1 MVLAIFESY
10 DMYIKEGWMIM
21 NNQDL
26 TKKQILEQ
34 AVKENIPLSN
44 HMLDKYVTWGL
55 LKGERNSQGHHGSL
69 PSTYPRAMES
79 IRLIHR
85 LTSPP
90 YKLKRQDTI
99 LILCWYGLPIRT
111 HILMSVLQDYQDQIR
126 CRFLKA
132 KDNMQDVELMKINF
146 VDLAE
151 DELRNHFS
159 SPSGGRLKA
168 EDRKALD
175 LQVAEAVE
183 QMVKMERILSDFI
196 VSGGMTV
203 SLLANLMDNPDMSGK
218 GEEQDLQGIF
228 DSHNLFKF
236 DTWMQTSV
244 FTNPENEQVLEL
256 LIELIRKYWATLSTS
271 PFMNTPTGKEIRKLF
286 NLPVFIANPVGCK
299 LILYLLMAS
308 GLSPIIIKWLQDPCN
323 FEAWKYHCE
332 KLTLRKG
339 GEEFA

>member
-1 MVLAIFESY
+1 
-10 DMYIKEGWMIM
+10 M
-21 NNQDL
+21 NNQNL

-55 LKGERNSQGHHGSL
+55 LKGVTNSQGHHGSL

-90 YKLKRQDTI
+90 YRLKLQDTI
-99 LILCWYGLPIRT
+99 FILCWYGLPIRA
-111 HILMSVLQDYQDQIR
+111 HILMNALWDYQNHIR
-126 CRFLKA
+126 CRFVKA
-132 KDNMQDVELMKINF
+132 KNNMQDVELMKINF
-146 VDLAE
+146 ADLAE

-183 QMVKMERILSDFI
+183 QMVKMEFILNDFI
-196 VSGGMTV
+196 VSGGITV
-203 SLLANLMDNPDMSGK
+203 SLFAILMDNLDMGEK
-218 GEEQDLQGIF
+218 GAGQALQEIF

-236 DTWMQTSV
+236 DTWMQTSI
-244 FTNPENEQVLEL
+244 FTDPANEQVLEL
-256 LIELIRKYWATLSTS
+256 LIELIRKYWATLSTA
-271 PFMNTPTGKEIRKLF
+271 PCMNTPTGKEIRKLF

-299 LILYLLMAS
+299 LVLYLLMAS
-308 GLSPIIIKWLQDPCN
+308 GSAPIIINWLQTPSN
-323 FEAWKYHCE
+323 FEAWEYHCE
-332 KLTLRKG
+332 KLTLPKR
-339 GEEFA
+339 GE